1 MKKTEIAQEARR
13 RVRKSLFS
21 FLFNRLTISAFL
33 VLLQFAVLLYV
44 LLELQGRMLHIYQ
57 ALQIISILV
66 IIWLI
71 RKPDNPAYKI
81 PWIIIILAFAPFGTL
96 FYLFWGNTPFN
107 RARLVKIKPLHI
119 DRFEQFCASDTR
131 SLCTSLPRFRL
142 NCEYLQNISDITG
155 RIYVPLHA
163 AGTEKGRTLY
173 LYGIFHH

>member
-96 FYLFWGNTPFN
+96 F
-107 RARLVKIKPLHI
+107 
-119 DRFEQFCASDTR
+119 
-131 SLCTSLPRFRL
+131 
-142 NCEYLQNISDITG
+142 
-155 RIYVPLHA
+155 
-163 AGTEKGRTLY
+163 
-173 LYGIFHH
+173 